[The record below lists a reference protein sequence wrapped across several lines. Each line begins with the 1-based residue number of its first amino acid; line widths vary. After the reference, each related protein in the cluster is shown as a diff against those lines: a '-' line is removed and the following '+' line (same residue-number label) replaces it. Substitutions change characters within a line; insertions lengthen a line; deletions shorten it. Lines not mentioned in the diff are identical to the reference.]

1 MCTMPKQLAQ
11 QKREKMAQTCL
22 QRLQVFPAVLFLIS
36 LKECS
41 CDRLPQP
48 TDLAIACTR
57 DKNKRHRHLLLN
69 FLVDSEPFE
78 S

>member
-1 MCTMPKQLAQ
+1 MHYDQTISTAKE
-11 QKREKMAQTCL
+11 KKMALTCL

-36 LKECS
+36 LKECF
-41 CDRLPQP
+41 CGRLPQP

-57 DKNKRHRHLLLN
+57 DKNKKHQHLLLN